1 MNQYQIE
8 GSASLSTSM
17 FGRRKMAR
25 SACICDSNR
34 HVRTFLGDALEEL
47 GYIVRESTKADE
59 LRGNLDKGPFDLVV
73 IGLSSG
79 GVLASE
85 FLTALSVHHYAGKVL
100 LVGRPDSAMIKAVE
114 ELGKTLGLVMLPLLA
129 TPYRDENLLH
139 ILAAFP
145 PAEAPPSPPIDV
157 AEALHAGWLEL
168 WYQPKI
174 DLRTL
179 AVCGAEALI
188 RIRHPA
194 WGIVPP
200 AYFIPDDGDPHFHA
214 LSEFVVSQAVKDWH
228 YFVGQHGHVEIA
240 VNLPVA
246 FLGDP
251 EALPE
256 LCRRLPNHPAFK
268 GMIIEINGTEIT
280 RNLEQVKKVAR
291 QLRFHDISVSIDDLG
306 AEWPSLLENTDFP
319 FAELKV
325 DRKFVAGCAD
335 NRLKQVIC
343 HRILELAGDCGART
357 VAEGVE
363 TKADFLAVRE
373 MGFDVVQ
380 GFLFAKPMSARKF
393 ARTMLGRTLTL
404 PA

>member
-1 MNQYQIE
+1 
-8 GSASLSTSM
+8 
-17 FGRRKMAR
+17 MAR
-25 SACICDSNR
+25 SACVCDSNR
-34 HVRTFLGDALEEL
+34 HVRTFLSDALEEL
-47 GYIVRESTKADE
+47 GYIVRASAKVDE
-59 LRGNLDKGPFDLVV
+59 LSRNLDERPFDLVL
-73 IGLSSG
+73 IGFSGG
-79 GVLASE
+79 GVLAHE
-85 FLTALSVHHYAGKVL
+85 FLTALAVRQYAGNIL

-129 TPYRDENLLH
+129 TPYRDEDLLH
-139 ILAAFP
+139 IVAAFP

-168 WYQPKI
+168 WYQAKI

-179 AVCGAEALI
+179 ATCGAEALI
-188 RIRHPA
+188 RIHHPT

-200 AYFIPDDGDPHFHA
+200 AYFIPDDGDPHFLA
-214 LSEFVVSQAVKDWH
+214 LSEFVVSQAAKDWL
-228 YFVGQHGHVEIA
+228 YFLEQHGHVEIA
-240 VNLPVA
+240 LNLPVA

-256 LCRRLPNHPAFK
+256 LCRHLPNHPAFK
-268 GMIIEINGTEIT
+268 GMIIEIDGTEII
-280 RNLEQVKKVAR
+280 RNLELVKKVAR

-306 AEWPSLLENTDFP
+306 AEWPSLLENADFP
-319 FAELKV
+319 FVELKV

-335 NRLKQVIC
+335 NRLKQAIC
-343 HRILELAGDCGART
+343 HRIIELAGDRGART

-373 MGFDVVQ
+373 MGFDVLQ
-380 GFLFAKPMSARKF
+380 GFMFAKPMSARKF
-393 ARTMLGRTLTL
+393 ARTMLARKPTL

>member
-1 MNQYQIE
+1 
-8 GSASLSTSM
+8 M

>member
-8 GSASLSTSM
+8 GSASLSTST

-25 SACICDSNR
+25 SACICDNDR
-34 HVRTFLGDALEEL
+34 HVCTFLGDALEDL
-47 GYIVRESTKADE
+47 GYIVRDFTKADE
-59 LRGNLDKGPFDLVV
+59 LSGNLDEGPFDLVV
-73 IGLSSG
+73 IGLSGG
-79 GVLASE
+79 GVLAKE
-85 FLTALSVHHYAGKVL
+85 FLTALAVRHYAGQVL
-100 LVGRPDSAMIKAVE
+100 LVGRPDSAMTKALE
-114 ELGKTLGLVMLPLLA
+114 ELGKMLGLAILPLLA
-129 TPYRDENLLH
+129 TPYRDEDLLH
-139 ILAAFP
+139 LVAEVP
-145 PAEAPPSPPIDV
+145 PAETPPSPPIDV
-157 AEALHAGWLEL
+157 GEALHAGWLEL

-179 AVCGAEALI
+179 ATCGAEALI

-214 LSEFVVSQAVKDWH
+214 LSEFVVSQAVSDWH
-228 YFVGQHGHVEIA
+228 HFVSQHGHVEIA
-240 VNLPVA
+240 LNLPVA

-256 LCRRLPNHPAFK
+256 LCRRLPKHPAFK
-268 GMIIEINGTEIT
+268 GMIIEINGTEII
-280 RNLEQVKKVAR
+280 RNLELVKKVAR

-306 AEWPSLLENTDFP
+306 AEWPSLLENADFP

-343 HRILELAGDCGART
+343 HRILELASDCGART

-373 MGFDVVQ
+373 MNFDVVQ

-393 ARTMLGRTLTL
+393 ARTMLGRTTTL

>member
-1 MNQYQIE
+1 
-8 GSASLSTSM
+8 
-17 FGRRKMAR
+17 MAR

-47 GYIVRESTKADE
+47 DYIVHESAKADE
-59 LRGNLDKGPFDLVV
+59 LSGNLDEKPFDRVV
-73 IGLSSG
+73 RGWRPGQRVPDGAHGASLCWQGPVGRSARFCNDQGARGIGPESRSSH
-79 GVLASE
+79 VAPARD
-85 FLTALSVHHYAGKVL
+85 ALS
-100 LVGRPDSAMIKAVE
+100 GRKPAS
-114 ELGKTLGLVMLPLLA
+114 
-129 TPYRDENLLH
+129 

-145 PAEAPPSPPIDV
+145 RAEAPPSPPIDV
-157 AEALHAGWLEL
+157 AEALHVGWLEL
-168 WYQPKI
+168 WYQAKI

-200 AYFIPDDGDPHFHA
+200 AYFIPDDGDPHFHT
-214 LSEFVVSQAVKDWH
+214 LSEFVVSQAARDWH
-228 YFVGQHGHVEIA
+228 YFVDQHGPVEIA
-240 VNLPVA
+240 LNLPVA
-246 FLGDP
+246 FLGDAD
-251 EALPE
+251 ALPE
-256 LCRRLPNHPAFK
+256 LCRRLPKHPAFK
-268 GMIIEINGTEIT
+268 GMIIEINGTEII
-280 RNLEQVKKVAR
+280 RNLELVKKVAR

-306 AEWPSLLENTDFP
+306 AEWPSLLENADFP
-319 FAELKV
+319 FVELKV

-393 ARTMLGRTLTL
+393 ARTMLGRAL
-404 PA
+404 PLPV

>member
-1 MNQYQIE
+1 M
-8 GSASLSTSM
+8 
-17 FGRRKMAR
+17 
-25 SACICDSNR
+25 
-34 HVRTFLGDALEEL
+34 V
-47 GYIVRESTKADE
+47 
-59 LRGNLDKGPFDLVV
+59 
-73 IGLSSG
+73 
-79 GVLASE
+79 
-85 FLTALSVHHYAGKVL
+85 
-100 LVGRPDSAMIKAVE
+100 KAVE
-114 ELGKTLGLVMLPLLA
+114 ESGRSLGLAMLPLLA
-129 TPYRDENLLH
+129 TPYRDENLRH

-145 PAEAPPSPPIDV
+145 PVEAPPSPPIDV

-174 DLRTL
+174 DVRTL
-179 AVCGAEALI
+179 VACGAEALI

-200 AYFIPDDGDPHFHA
+200 AYFIPDDGDPHFRA

-228 YFVGQHGHVEIA
+228 QFVGQHGHVEIA
-240 VNLPVA
+240 LNLPVA

-251 EALPE
+251 EAFPE
-256 LCRRLPNHPAFK
+256 LCRQLPKHPVFK
-268 GMIIEINGTEIT
+268 GMNIEINSTEII
-280 RNLEQVKKVAR
+280 RNLELVKKVAR

-306 AEWPSLLENTDFP
+306 AEWPSLLENADFP

-343 HRILELAGDCGART
+343 HRILELAGDCSART

>member
-1 MNQYQIE
+1 V
-8 GSASLSTSM
+8 
-17 FGRRKMAR
+17 
-25 SACICDSNR
+25 R
-34 HVRTFLGDALEEL
+34 H
-47 GYIVRESTKADE
+47 
-59 LRGNLDKGPFDLVV
+59 
-73 IGLSSG
+73 
-79 GVLASE
+79 
-85 FLTALSVHHYAGKVL
+85 HAGKVL
-100 LVGRPDSAMIKAVE
+100 LLGRPDSAMIKAVE
-114 ELGKTLGLVMLPLLA
+114 ESGRSLGLVMLPLLA
-129 TPYRDENLLH
+129 TPYRDENLRHL
-139 ILAAFP
+139 LAALP
-145 PAEAPPSPPIDV
+145 QEEPPPSPPIDV

-174 DLRTL
+174 DCRTL
-179 AVCGAEALI
+179 VPCGVEALI
-188 RIRHPA
+188 RIRHPT
-194 WGIVPP
+194 WGVVPP
-200 AYFIPDDGDPHFHA
+200 AYFIPDDGDPHFRA

-228 YFVGQHGHVEIA
+228 YFLDKHGHIDISI
-240 VNLPVA
+240 NLPVA

-251 EALPE
+251 EALSE
-256 LCRRLPNHPAFK
+256 LCRRRPDHPAFK
-268 GMIIEINGTEIT
+268 GMIIEINGTEVI
-280 RNLEQVKKVAR
+280 RNLELVKKVAR

-306 AEWPSLLENTDFP
+306 AEWPFLLENADFP

-325 DRKFVAGCAD
+325 DRKFVDGCAD

-393 ARTMLGRTLTL
+393 VRTMLGRTLVL